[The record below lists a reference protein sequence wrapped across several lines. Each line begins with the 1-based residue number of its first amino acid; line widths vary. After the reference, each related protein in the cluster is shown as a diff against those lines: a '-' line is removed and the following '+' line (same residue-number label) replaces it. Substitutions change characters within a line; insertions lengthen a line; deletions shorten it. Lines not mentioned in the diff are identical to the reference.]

1 MVSKFISTMKVSS
14 LCLQLIDDL
23 DEMAHGPSEPLQL
36 GGHQHTAIAKVVDGC
51 LELLVPATRC
61 TYLRLPNT
69 FSQPA
74 ASKYRRWVSMGRPN
88 LVGVGRPPLAQSECS
103 AAAGDLWG
111 WVMCSYA
118 ELGTV
123 ATGAR
128 SNSLI

>member
-1 MVSKFISTMKVSS
+1 MVSKFISTMKASS
-14 LCLQLIDDL
+14 LRLQLIDDL

-51 LELLVPATRC
+51 LESARAGHTVHVPQIAEHLLATRRQQISA
-61 TYLRLPNT
+61 LGVDG
-69 FSQPA
+69 A
-74 ASKYRRWVSMGRPN
+74 AKSSGSGKT
-88 LVGVGRPPLAQSECS
+88 PLAQSGCS

-111 WVMCSYA
+111 WVMCCYA